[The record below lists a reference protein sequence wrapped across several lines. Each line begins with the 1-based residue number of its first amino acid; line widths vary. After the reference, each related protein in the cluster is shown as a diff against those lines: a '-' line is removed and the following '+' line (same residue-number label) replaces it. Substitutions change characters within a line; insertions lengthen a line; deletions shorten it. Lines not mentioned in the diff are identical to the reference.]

1 MYMDFL
7 SIDNR
12 SVNMYQAV
20 LSADNELL
28 NKGWRALLIVFALE
42 DGRMRVLADISSS
55 KGGFRCP
62 VYICDP
68 HQ

>member
-1 MYMDFL
+1 MGFL
-7 SIDNR
+7 SMDNKLV
-12 SVNMYQAV
+12 SMYQEI
-20 LSADNELL
+20 LSADKELL
-28 NKGWRALLIVFALE
+28 NKGWRALLIVFALG
-42 DGRMRVLADISSS
+42 DGRMRVLAYISSS